1 MNAQEHDPILAADR
15 AEEMEA
21 RMELRRAR
29 TKEELATAWFA
40 SCDHFEGDAWL
51 KLQAVYTKCL
61 RKLGALHG

>member
-21 RMELRRAR
+21 RMALRMAHD
-29 TKEELATAWFA
+29 KPSLIAAWFLN
-40 SCDHFEGDAWL
+40 CDRFDGDARVR
-51 KLQAVYTKCL
+51 LQDIYTERL